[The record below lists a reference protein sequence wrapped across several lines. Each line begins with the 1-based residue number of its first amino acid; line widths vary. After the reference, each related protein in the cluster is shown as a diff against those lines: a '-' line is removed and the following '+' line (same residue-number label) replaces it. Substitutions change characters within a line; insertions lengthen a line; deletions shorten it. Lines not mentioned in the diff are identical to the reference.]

1 MLLLLLEKFNYIG
14 VIKNYGMTL
23 KWGGGGGGFIL
34 YLFYLC
40 SYRLITQNERF
51 IVRANICQRKSEFY
65 THISI
70 LLKLSLVHVHLKSNA
85 KVI

>member
-1 MLLLLLEKFNYIG
+1 MLLLEKFNYIS

-23 KWGGGGGGFIL
+23 KWVFFFIL
-34 YLFYLC
+34 YLFYVC

-70 LLKLSLVHVHLKSNA
+70 LLKLSLVHIHLKSDA